1 MRFLD
6 SRFGLSRFRFC
17 DGHGVIL
24 VNELPKPYHT
34 ANNSNSHK
42 ESRLITRITGKLVRL
57 GEAEANIEV
66 GSLEYEVYVPEFV
79 RRQLQ
84 AKLGEEISLKT
95 IEYIEGNPQQGRLT
109 PRMVGFLSDVE
120 LEFFELVCSV
130 DGMGVKK
137 TLRAMVRPVRDIADA
152 IEQQNVKE
160 LSLLPGIGP
169 AMGERIIAKL
179 RRKMAKFALMVAKE
193 FPEAAAA
200 DRGVLSEAYDAL
212 LSLGYT
218 ANEAREKIDAVAGGK
233 KPFKTVEDVILA
245 IYQQQRG

>member
-1 MRFLD
+1 M
-6 SRFGLSRFRFC
+6 
-17 DGHGVIL
+17 
-24 VNELPKPYHT
+24 
-34 ANNSNSHK
+34 
-42 ESRLITRITGKLVRL
+42 ITRITGKLSRL
-57 GEAEANIEV
+57 GEAEARLEV
-66 GSLEYEVYVPEFV
+66 GALEYEVYVPEFV

-84 AKLGEEISLKT
+84 AKLGEEVSLKT

-152 IEQQNVKE
+152 VEQQNVKE

-169 AMGERIIAKL
+169 AMSERIIAKL

-193 FPEAAAA
+193 FPEATAA
-200 DRGVLSEAYDAL
+200 DRGVLAEAYDAL
-212 LSLGYT
+212 LSLGYHP
-218 ANEAREKIDAVAGGK
+218 NEAREKLEAVAGGK
-233 KPFKTVEDVILA
+233 KAFKSVEDVILA
-245 IYQQQRG
+245 IYQNQRS